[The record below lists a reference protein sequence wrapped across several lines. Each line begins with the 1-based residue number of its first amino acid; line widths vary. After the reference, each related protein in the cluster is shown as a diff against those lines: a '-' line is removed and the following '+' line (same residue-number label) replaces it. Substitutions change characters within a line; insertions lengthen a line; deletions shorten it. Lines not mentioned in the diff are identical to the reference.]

1 MQNFARIIEV
11 FVIGFFIAV
20 ALSIIYV
27 SAGRFGGRSG
37 GQQSADILNA
47 ASGGLSGIANSLEGR

>member
-11 FVIGFFIAV
+11 FVIGFFLAV
-20 ALSIIYV
+20 ALSIIFV

-47 ASGGLSGIANSLEGR
+47 ASGGLSSIANSLEGR

>member
-1 MQNFARIIEV
+1 MGNVTRVIEV

-37 GQQSADILNA
+37 GQQTADILSA
-47 ASGGLSGIANSLEGR
+47 ASGGLSSLANSLEGR

>member
-1 MQNFARIIEV
+1 MQNLSRVIEV

-37 GQQSADILNA
+37 GQQSADIINA
-47 ASGGLSGIANSLEGR
+47 ASGGLSSMAASLEGR